1 MLLIATLSGCEID
14 ILSQRYGLP
23 IATSDGPNAPTAG
36 DHCTPNDVN
45 TGIVDKN
52 GRVVACTP
60 TGDTFVWTALPEQ
73 GSPTPLII
81 VYGDSIAVESS
92 NQLQAALGPDWTVVL
107 RAFGGTAPCDWSE
120 WAERDIRA
128 YRPAIVLTSFIGNAG
143 SPCTLADGMPSTE
156 TLVRLYAGHLATIA
170 RAGAAWGAKVIL
182 TTAPPPSATGFIERT
197 TGIATATWQTA
208 RSLAAEGL
216 PVFAS
221 DDGSVLQEPSAPVRV
236 GAQWLPCNPDGS
248 EEGACVDGLVR
259 VHAPLPDGIHL
270 CPTLEPRPSPDDCAV
285 RNIGAERYAAAMA
298 DTVRAVETHA
308 PLPYGAP
315 ATVTGT
321 PSSDFVSSA
330 SERLA
335 DTRAN
340 GVTVDGLFAGT
351 GALAPGSVTR
361 LQVGGR
367 GATPTDAVAV
377 ALNVTVVG
385 PHANGFV
392 SVVPCNSGTPH
403 TSSLNYVGGGTIANA
418 VVAALDDDG
427 AICLYS
433 SARTALVVDTTGWF
447 PAGTMFQ
454 PVSAARLLDTRPGG
468 VTADGVAN
476 HLGRRAAGSVTEVQI
491 AGRGGVPVDA
501 AAAVV
506 NVTATAPSGNGF
518 VSIDNCG
525 AAASTTSNLNF
536 STAQTIANTAVVA
549 LSAAGTV
556 CIRTSAA
563 THLLLDISG
572 WLPDDGTYRSLT
584 PARLLDTRPNGDTT
598 DDRFANDGPLS
609 AGGVTTVQIVGRG
622 GVLHDATAAVLTVT
636 VTGPERGGY
645 LTLYACNGEPPRVS
659 TVNFAPGSTIA
670 NTTIAALSGDGKVC
684 VFTSAGTHV
693 VLDVTGWFGAGL
705 DE

>member
-1 MLLIATLSGCEID
+1 MLVATLSGCEID

-36 DHCTPNDVN
+36 DHCAPDDVN

-60 TGDTFVWTALPEQ
+60 TGNTFVWTALPEQ

-92 NQLQAALGPDWTVVL
+92 NQLRAALGPDWTVVL
-107 RAFGGTAPCDWSE
+107 RTFGGTAPCDWSE

-143 SPCTLADGMPSTE
+143 SPCTVDDGMPSTE
-156 TLVRLYAGHLATIA
+156 TLVRLYTAHLATIA
-170 RAGAAWGAKVIL
+170 RAGAAWGAQVIL
-182 TTAPPPSATGFIERT
+182 TTAPPPSATGFVERT
-197 TGIATATWQTA
+197 SAIATATWQVA
-208 RSLAAEGL
+208 RALAAEGL

-221 DDGSVLQEPSAPVRV
+221 DDGGVLQEPTANDRV
-236 GAQWLPCNPDGS
+236 GAQWLPCDPDGS
-248 EEGACVDGLVR
+248 EQGACVDGSVQ
-259 VHAPLPDGIHL
+259 VHAPPPDGIHL

-285 RNIGAERYAAAMA
+285 RNIGAERYAAALA
-298 DTVRAVETHA
+298 DTVRAVAAHA
-308 PLPYGAP
+308 PLPFDAP
-315 ATVTGT
+315 ATPTGT

-330 SERLA
+330 SERLV

-340 GVTVDGLFAGT
+340 GVTVDGLYAGIGT
-351 GALAPGSVTR
+351 LAPGSVTR
-361 LQVGGR
+361 VQIGGR

-377 ALNVTVVG
+377 ALNVTAVG
-385 PHANGFV
+385 PEANGFV
-392 SVVPCNSGTPH
+392 SVVPCGSGIPH
-403 TSSLNYVGGGTIANA
+403 TSSLNYVGGATIANA
-418 VVAALDDDG
+418 VVAALGGDG

-433 SARTALVVDTTGWF
+433 SARTGLVVDTTGWF
-447 PAGTMFQ
+447 PAGTKFR
-454 PVSAARLLDTRPGG
+454 PVSTARLLDTRPGG
-468 VTADGVAN
+468 VTADGLAN

-491 AGRGGVPVDA
+491 AGRGGVPADA
-501 AAAVV
+501 SAAVV
-506 NVTATAPSGNGF
+506 NVTAATPSGSGF
-518 VSIDNCG
+518 VSIDSCG
-525 AAASTTSNLNF
+525 AAAPTTSNLNF
-536 STAQTIANTAVVA
+536 SAARTVANSAVVR
-549 LSAAGTV
+549 LSATGTV

-572 WLPDDGTYRSLT
+572 WLPAGGTYRPLT
-584 PARLLDTRPNGDTT
+584 PVRVLDTRPNGDTT
-598 DDRFANDGPLS
+598 DDRYAHGGARL
-609 AGGVTTVQIVGRG
+609 AGSVTAVRIVGRG

-636 VTGPERGGY
+636 VTGAERGGF
-645 LTLYACNGEPPRVS
+645 LTVYVCDGGPPGAS

-684 VFTSAGTHV
+684 VFTSAGAQV

-705 DE
+705 DA